1 MLSWTFT
8 IIVMLIFL
16 INAGML
22 LKIAYKIY
30 KGEL

>member
-1 MLSWTFT
+1 MLSWILNIL
-8 IIVMLIFL
+8 IILIFL
-16 INAGML
+16 INAYLL